1 LASDNENTPTI
12 ENTPPQEPTAQ
23 EKTAERPA
31 RDVSAEKTPDKTD
44 DPVAKPSGRP
54 PRGDRPQHRHGEK
67 NDVPKSDVPRNDVPK
82 SDSPTGPAPVM
93 TGDAP
98 LPPTAVAAENG
109 TPPPPVDATA
119 APQVQ
124 PEPATDS
131 AQGVGQSGQQGHA
144 PQYQG
149 PQGPHQGPQ
158 GHPGQQRRKQQQ
170 GKPGAAPTLD
180 LVELKDMSIQNL
192 NTVAKDMGVL
202 NAAGLRKQELIFKI
216 LQTQAEK
223 SGLIFSEGVLECLPD
238 GFGFLRAPEYN
249 YLPGPDDVYVSPS
262 QIRRFDLRTG
272 DTVSG
277 QIRPPKEGERYFAL
291 IKVDAINFEP
301 PEEARNKI
309 FFDNLT
315 PLYPDERFKLETVRD
330 NFSGRVMDLVTPIGK
345 GQRGLIVAA
354 PRTGK
359 TMLLQSLANSITTN
373 HPEVSL
379 IVLLIDE
386 RPEEVT
392 DMQRSVRGEV
402 ISSTFDEP
410 ATRHV
415 QVAEMV
421 IEKAKRLVEHKK
433 DVVILLDSI
442 TRLARAYNTIV
453 PPSGKVLSGGVDS
466 NALQRPKRFFG
477 AARNIEEGGS
487 LTIIASALVDTG
499 SRMDD
504 VIFEE
509 FKGTGNMEIHLDRKL
524 IEKRV
529 FPAIDINKSGTRKE
543 ELLMP
548 RDELNRVYILRRV
561 LSPLSP
567 VETMELLLDKLGKTR
582 TNGEFLASMSG

>member
-1 LASDNENTPTI
+1 LASDQENQVKPAGEPKPTGV
-12 ENTPPQEPTAQ
+12 EVTAEPKPPPREPRPTEGREPREPKAVKQ
-23 EKTAERPA
+23 KAEAPPAAEGPAPEAKAADPKPAEAKTAEPKPVEPKPA
-31 RDVSAEKTPDKTD
+31 ESKAQPE
-44 DPVAKPSGRP
+44 AKP
-54 PRGDRPQHRHGEK
+54 
-67 NDVPKSDVPRNDVPK
+67 
-82 SDSPTGPAPVM
+82 
-93 TGDAP
+93 
-98 LPPTAVAAENG
+98 AESKG
-109 TPPPPVDATA
+109 
-119 APQVQ
+119 Q
-124 PEPATDS
+124 PEPKPEAKVEPKTEAKPAEARPS
-131 AQGVGQSGQQGHA
+131 GEAAKTEPPQAPRSVG
-144 PQYQG
+144 
-149 PQGPHQGPQ
+149 
-158 GHPGQQRRKQQQ
+158 GHPPRR
-170 GKPGAAPTLD
+170 GAHGPGAQREQAKNGTPTLD
-180 LVELKDMSIQNL
+180 LVELKDMSIQKL
-192 NTVAKDMGVL
+192 NQIAKDMGVTGT
-202 NAAGLRKQELIFKI
+202 AGLRKQELIFKI
-216 LQTQAEK
+216 LQMQAEK

-272 DTVSG
+272 DTISG

-315 PLYPDERFKLETVRD
+315 PLYPQERLRLETAKD
-330 NFSGRVMDLVTPIGK
+330 NYSGRVMDLLTPVGK

-359 TMLLQSLANSITTN
+359 TMLLQTIANSVTTN
-373 HPEVSL
+373 HPEVAL

-410 ATRHV
+410 ASRHV

-421 IEKAKRLVEHKK
+421 IEKAKRLVEHKR

-442 TRLARAYNTIV
+442 TRLARAYNTVV

-487 LTIIASALVDTG
+487 LTIIASALIDTG

-509 FKGTGNMEIHLDRKL
+509 FKGTGNMEVHLDRKL
-524 IEKRV
+524 MDKRV
-529 FPAIDINKSGTRKE
+529 FPAIDISKSGTRKE
-543 ELLMP
+543 ELLLP
-548 RDELNRVYILRRV
+548 KEELNRVWVLRKV
-561 LSPLSP
+561 LNPLSP
-567 VETMELLLDKLGKTR
+567 VESMELLLDKLGRTR
-582 TNGEFLASMSG
+582 SNGEFLAAMSG